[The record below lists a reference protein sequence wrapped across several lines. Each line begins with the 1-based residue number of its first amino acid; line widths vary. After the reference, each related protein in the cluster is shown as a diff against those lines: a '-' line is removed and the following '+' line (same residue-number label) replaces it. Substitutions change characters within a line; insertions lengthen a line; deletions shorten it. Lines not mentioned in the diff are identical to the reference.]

1 MWLRDAWWF
10 MTIIVLGE
18 DNIAACD
25 LVNVEDTGKSIP
37 DFITSKS
44 GQIQQLS
51 PDTDQSSD
59 TDNKVNH
66 LYTHVSTTWDSDLA
80 MQKLRKVFLPDY
92 LKKYKFT
99 CDHPTTVSNGIIK
112 ITYTCRSP
120 YSKWLSVANDGVLK
134 SPLSLIS
141 TKQTTMPAALIVTTQ
156 NCQY

>member
-10 MTIIVLGE
+10 MTIIVLAE
-18 DNIAACD
+18 DNIAARD

-80 MQKLRKVFLPDY
+80 MQKLRKVYFY
-92 LKKYKFT
+92 L
-99 CDHPTTVSNGIIK
+99 II
-112 ITYTCRSP
+112 
-120 YSKWLSVANDGVLK
+120 
-134 SPLSLIS
+134 
-141 TKQTTMPAALIVTTQ
+141 
-156 NCQY
+156 

>member
-18 DNIAACD
+18 DNIAARD

-80 MQKLRKVFLPDY
+80 MQKLRKVYFYLIILKNIYLP
-92 LKKYKFT
+92 
-99 CDHPTTVSNGIIK
+99 
-112 ITYTCRSP
+112 
-120 YSKWLSVANDGVLK
+120 
-134 SPLSLIS
+134 
-141 TKQTTMPAALIVTTQ
+141 VTTQ
-156 NCQY
+156 QQWVMVSLKSHIPAGVPIVNDCQWLTMVFWKAH